1 MAYAFDDKTPIYL
14 QLANIFKISIANG
27 TWPIGSRVD
36 TVRDLAVRYQVNPN
50 TVQRALSE
58 LERED
63 LVFSERTSG
72 RYITKDEEV
81 IRNIRASLASR
92 KISEYAEQM
101 SLLGFDDKQILS
113 MTEKH
118 LGREGNGGSV
128 EEGNGR
134 SIQIK

>member
-1 MAYAFDDKTPIYL
+1 MTYVFDDKTPIYL

-27 TWPIGSRVD
+27 TWPIGGRVD
-36 TVRDLAVRYQVNPN
+36 TVRDLAMRYQVNPN

-92 KISEYAEQM
+92 KTSEYIEQM
-101 SLLGFDDKQILS
+101 SLLGFDGNQILS

-118 LGREGNGGSV
+118 LG
-128 EEGNGR
+128 EEGNGA
-134 SIQIK
+134 SIKKGNDGSIYEK